1 MKKYKD
7 IDKVYQIHLLLN
19 AAMYLFEDLDED
31 NFFIKDE
38 EELYQHLVRVSE
50 NISSHLESHQ
60 INNYSYILDRISKLV
75 IRLKVNKL

>member
-38 EELYQHLVRVSE
+38 EEIYQHLVRVSE

-60 INNYSYILDRISKLV
+60 TNNYSYILDRITKLV
-75 IRLKVNKL
+75 ERLKVNKL